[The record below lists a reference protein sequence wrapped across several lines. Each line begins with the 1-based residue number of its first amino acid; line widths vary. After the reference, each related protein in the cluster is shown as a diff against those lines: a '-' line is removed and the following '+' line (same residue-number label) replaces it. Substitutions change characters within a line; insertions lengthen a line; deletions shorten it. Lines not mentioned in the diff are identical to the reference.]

1 MDGYIL
7 YRQYLDSVCN
17 SVKSYDVPRTRMKN
31 IIDILFVSKEIED
44 LGYLDEIFEN
54 AGEDISYLGNKDFI
68 LKPVKVVSKL
78 EKMVDMSFL
87 DPEIQETMT
96 GMFRDAVDI
105 EEDSIDELNTF
116 LESLNNVSDEKLGS
130 NSFLGDF
137 SVVDGATLIQTEKD
151 SLASLFSTLNLLNE
165 TVEEVKEEEKRKQ
178 ESHAETPHRKQFRV
192 GYKEDE
198 EVDLFDDS
206 DFEDIEDLDDNNDN
220 IVLLD
225 IDDEV
230 NEADEVDEVNEV
242 NEVNEADEVDE
253 VNEVDE
259 VDEGDE
265 TDESID
271 GLQNSVN
278 DNIDASEI
286 EELEKTNVDSSE
298 YEQFSLNFS
307 QMKNMEGIDDDLL
320 DEDLEKKDFSK
331 FIDDDLE
338 DEEPAFLDKF
348 KSNDNTLPEYDD
360 GCIEDEEEMSAQL
373 NAELSDSTPKY
384 EEDSFI
390 DSELD
395 SATDYFMTK
404 SAKSKEMSQNIES
417 LKAAYKS
424 KEKLK
429 NSPDIEQIDDSLAK
443 VLLAMGVAFMSLPA
457 ATAKLMEKLKGSGE
471 KLKDAMIVGEDEDED
486 E

>member
-7 YRQYLDSVCN
+7 YRQYLDSICN

-130 NSFLGDF
+130 NTFLGDF

-151 SLASLFSTLNLLNE
+151 SLSSLFSTLNLLNE

-225 IDDEV
+225 IDDEA
-230 NEADEVDEVNEV
+230 NEADEADEVN
-242 NEVNEADEVDE
+242 
-253 VNEVDE
+253 E

-265 TDESID
+265 TDEGID
-271 GLQNSVN
+271 DLQNSVN

-307 QMKNMEGIDDDLL
+307 QMKNMEGIEDNLL

-360 GCIEDEEEMSAQL
+360 GYLEDEEEMSAQL

-471 KLKDAMIVGEDEDED
+471 NLKDAMIVGEDEDED